1 MVKMYFNNQE
11 TKEERSRSRF
21 DSQEDK
27 ECRTR
32 ELNAQR
38 EGRETDSDIC
48 EDNPKEENKGIL
60 VQSCDNGEPRAMKKD
75 TDSDSDRDSEHVSNH
90 RRGRMTSGPRR
101 PATSKAK
108 RLAIN
113 SLTHSGVKHSSQ
125 QSDPPAT
132 RQRKTEKDSMPS
144 LVDDS
149 FEHRDGERPEVIPF
163 KQFPAYTPP
172 RTQPLE
178 HDDRALVFAPIP
190 FGHWESGVSLAIV
203 RSVRGRAESD

>member
-90 RRGRMTSGPRR
+90 RRRRMTSGPRR

-132 RQRKTEKDSMPS
+132 RQSTTVKTACPHWWTTRSSTGMANARKSYLSSIPCLHAASHATSRSRGQSAPFRPHTNGTIRS
-144 LVDDS
+144 LGVG
-149 FEHRDGERPEVIPF
+149 R
-163 KQFPAYTPP
+163 
-172 RTQPLE
+172 
-178 HDDRALVFAPIP
+178 FA
-190 FGHWESGVSLAIV
+190 GY
-203 RSVRGRAESD
+203 RS